1 MKKKQPNLISC
12 LVYPSASYFSVK
24 TKKFNSKKNTWKSV
38 RTRTCHTFSLAP
50 SKLQNRMLTPRRPC
64 PPHMLLGV
72 TDVSLSSRVLLL
84 YTSIFTGFSTFA
96 FNRSLRV
103 SLSLFCKCS
112 DKSLGQCLTQQA
124 SSPTAPLL
132 YFKGLVNTVHYQ
144 HMYLQLFYNELAV
157 PSQF

>member
-1 MKKKQPNLISC
+1 M
-12 LVYPSASYFSVK
+12 
-24 TKKFNSKKNTWKSV
+24 KNTWKSI
-38 RTRTCHTFSLAP
+38 RTKTCHTFSLAP
-50 SKLQNRMLTPRRPC
+50 SKLQKRMLTPSRPC

-72 TDVSLSSRVLLL
+72 TDVSLSSSVLLL

-112 DKSLGQCLTQQA
+112 NKSSVQCLTQQA
-124 SSPTAPLL
+124 SSSIAPLL
-132 YFKGLVNTVHYQ
+132 YFKGPINTVHYQ
-144 HMYLQLFYNELAV
+144 NMYLQLFYNELPV